1 MAYSHLPQFASF
13 ISETTLT
20 TAYLYKLAYM
30 TSDGYVLV
38 PASGAGWTT
47 GPKQAPIGVYY
58 GGGGKTTSTQVEAV
72 QIGIGGILK
81 IKFSSDS
88 TNVPGQFVCASSAGL
103 ATSPSTANFIIGR
116 LIALT
121 TGAARN
127 IGSVLWNPVP
137 FKGPKLGDIS
147 STADT

>member
-1 MAYSHLPQFASF
+1 MAVSELTQITSF

-20 TAYLYKLAYM
+20 TAYLYKLAYL

-47 GPKQAPIGVYY
+47 GPKQAPIGVCY
-58 GGGGKTTSTQVEAV
+58 GVTKTTSTQSEAIPV
-72 QIGIGGILK
+72 AVGGIVK

-127 IGSVLWNPVP
+127 VGSVLWSPVA